1 MSNALLTETNKR
13 GRSRWLRMSELPFSR
28 VYGYRL
34 IQAGILSSVLL
45 KPPGSQ
51 KGIRLID
58 SDSLDSYLEKLAVE
72 QKEAVK

>member
-1 MSNALLTETNKR
+1 
-13 GRSRWLRMSELPFSR
+13 MSELPFSR

-34 IQAGILSSVLL
+34 IEAGVLSSVLL
-45 KPPGSQ
+45 KTPGSQ

-58 SDSLDSYLEKLAVE
+58 SDSLDRYLENLAAE